1 MIWTV
6 IGTGIALAGL
16 LIGLIAWLRSDM
28 KDLGKE
34 LGSLGNRVVAIEAEQ
49 ARFVG
54 SLERV
59 AESVE
64 RVAESVERTEA
75 RLDDLGR
82 NVHQVAR
89 ELSELRGEVRGRLSV
104 RDLPTAPDTGVPTG
118 RVAPRTARGS
128 QG

>member
-16 LIGLIAWLRSDM
+16 FIGLFAWVRSDM
-28 KDLGKE
+28 KDLAKG
-34 LGSLGNRVVAIEAEQ
+34 
-49 ARFVG
+49 
-54 SLERV
+54 LEGVSR
-59 AESVE
+59 
-64 RVAESVERTEA
+64 
-75 RLDDLGR
+75 D
-82 NVHQVAR
+82 VHEVAR

-118 RVAPRTARGS
+118 RMVMHTARGP